1 MSSFT
6 VSPATTSQAIFDSQY
21 ESVGLKAQRLYPN
34 ESLVQF
40 LGANYFHLT
49 MEERRKIRMLEI
61 GCGSGAN
68 LWMMAKEGF
77 QVFGMDSSERA
88 LDLARLHLQE
98 KWGVSAS
105 LKTGSFLDLP
115 YDTGSFDALVDV
127 VSLQHIGLEDSRL
140 ALSEVARVLRPGG
153 RFFSFRLSDHSV
165 MFARARM
172 SERADCCT
180 LANISDPA
188 LPLANNGPISFWSPS
203 LARMLYEEAGLS
215 IQSVSRVTRT
225 YSDGAVVEY
234 LAAEATNV
242 QTTDDQASRPIL
254 LL

>member
-1 MSSFT
+1 MNH
-6 VSPATTSQAIFDSQY
+6 AETSQTIFDSQY
-21 ESVGLKAQRLYPN
+21 HLLGLKAQRLYPN

-40 LGANYFHLT
+40 LGSNYFHLPID
-49 MEERRKIRMLEI
+49 ERGKIKILEI
-61 GCGSGAN
+61 GSGSGAN

-77 QVFGMDSSERA
+77 HVFGMDSSAKA
-88 LDLARLHLQE
+88 LELAQLHLQG

-105 LKTGSFLDLP
+105 LKMGSFLDLP

-140 ALSEVARVLRPGG
+140 ALREVARVLRPGG

-165 MFARARM
+165 MFGKARDL
-172 SERADCCT
+172 ERVDCCT
-180 LANISDPA
+180 LANISDPS
-188 LPLANNGPISFWSPS
+188 LPLANTGPIAFWSPS

-234 LAAEATNV
+234 LAAEATNEAA
-242 QTTDDQASRPIL
+242 ASNSG
-254 LL
+254 